1 MTLLTRWAET
11 AGKGYDP
18 DGEVNLTGF
27 AGSLTA
33 FVTATAATAVAA
45 RAQGRRLPERYAT
58 SDLLLGGLAA
68 HKFSRLLSKASVTSP
83 IRAPFTT
90 FEGPA
95 GSSEHVEV
103 ARGEHGVRHT
113 LGELLTCPFCVG
125 TWVSAAYVGGLTV
138 SPRVARAWAAV
149 FAVTAISDGLQQAY
163 ARLRD
168 D

>member
-33 FVTATAATAVAA
+33 FMTATAATAIAA
-45 RAQGRRLPERYAT
+45 RAQGRTLPERYAT